1 MPSGR
6 RPTRCHPSP
15 KARSSPATLGRVG
28 VSHSLRK
35 SSFLI
40 DQLPFKEQPLNSPKN
55 PLGES
60 DFQARRGSFSH
71 EATHPRKACIDALG
85 CSGYSVTTLP
95 TESRGQTGIPPVFA
109 LVTTLNA
116 RILMKRWNATL
127 FVLGVLLGL
136 SDVANGQSQVTR
148 PQAAQPQVT
157 QPQAAQPQVT
167 QAAQSAGRGPHRGR
181 MLVSDGFQF
190 ELVFSH
196 RSVEIFV
203 FDQDGQPVRLNDV
216 RGRVAFVF
224 GGDRRTFRY
233 DLYPPPRGAP
243 AQNRLYLAVDLSR
256 VPDRGVS
263 VNVALQGLGQR
274 PIKFTIPF
282 QRTRTVEQIAIERQR
297 ICPVS
302 GKLLGSMGQPV
313 KVTIDKRDV
322 FVCCAGCESPLRKNP
337 LVHLAKLAPTAPA
350 KATKADRKSTRLN
363 SSHVVISY
371 AVFCLKKKKKKK
383 QKKLMQL
390 KNQVEKHK

>member
-1 MPSGR
+1 
-6 RPTRCHPSP
+6 
-15 KARSSPATLGRVG
+15 
-28 VSHSLRK
+28 
-35 SSFLI
+35 
-40 DQLPFKEQPLNSPKN
+40 
-55 PLGES
+55 
-60 DFQARRGSFSH
+60 
-71 EATHPRKACIDALG
+71 
-85 CSGYSVTTLP
+85 
-95 TESRGQTGIPPVFA
+95 
-109 LVTTLNA
+109 
-116 RILMKRWNATL
+116 
-127 FVLGVLLGL
+127 
-136 SDVANGQSQVTR
+136 
-148 PQAAQPQVT
+148 
-157 QPQAAQPQVT
+157 
-167 QAAQSAGRGPHRGR
+167 

-350 KATKADRKSTRLN
+350 KATKADAATIARQRLCPVSGEPLN
-363 SSHVVISY
+363 SMGGAWKVIVRGEP
-371 AVFCLKKKKKKK
+371 VFVCCKGCVRTVQENPVQYLSKVATARS
-383 QKKLMQL
+383 QTTRR
-390 KNQVEKHK
+390 